1 MNDPVEPLDD
11 DGAVLLH
18 ESSPDGSVQAVVE
31 QDDRTVY
38 LYLHANKPGFGTR
51 ACWVRNLVPGPATI
65 DRSEF
70 QQGLAPRLPRLACRH
85 PQGAPPLSAD
95 ALEIVWFESGDG
107 AALKAGDRWLAA
119 IPPWS
124 GEADFHGYAADCREE
139 TELCWPMPNE
149 PEWFERLEAAR
160 RWWAAWRT
168 EPRWPRR
175 QAELIETYERQ
186 FGKHRRYFAIDGE
199 KWPPRG
205 LVLHGLA
212 ETGAASETVLAL
224 TVGVSLR
231 PMPKVETQV
240 EQPLRHERI
249 ELAAF
254 AAAEAPLGVCER
266 LSSTAR
272 FPWHFDTW
280 LGPGHTMELSP
291 NGDRAPSDHEPV
303 GLLWVDAARF
313 PDPIGSLRLP
323 PVDGRPTT
331 LLVAMPLTRSDLV
344 AARAGA
350 GEELAAARLARAAA
364 EGFGRDWHLD

>member
-1 MNDPVEPLDD
+1 MNDPAEPLDD

-95 ALEIVWFESGDG
+95 SLEIVWFESGDG
-107 AALKAGDRWLAA
+107 AALKDGDRWLAA

-124 GEADFHGYAADCREE
+124 GEEDFHGYAADCREE
-139 TELCWPMPNE
+139 TELCWPMPHE
-149 PEWFERLEAAR
+149 PEWFERLETAR
-160 RWWAAWRT
+160 RWWSAWQN

-175 QAELIETYERQ
+175 QQELLETYERQ
-186 FGKHRRYFAIDGE
+186 FGKHRRYFSIDGE

-205 LVLHGLA
+205 LVLHGVGD
-212 ETGAASETVLAL
+212 EGRSTETVIAL

-240 EQPLRHERI
+240 ERPALHERI

-254 AAAEAPLGVCER
+254 ASADAPEKVCEW
-266 LSSTAR
+266 LSSAAR

-280 LGPGHTMELSP
+280 LGPGHTMELP
-291 NGDRAPSDHEPV
+291 
-303 GLLWVDAARF
+303 
-313 PDPIGSLRLP
+313 
-323 PVDGRPTT
+323 
-331 LLVAMPLTRSDLV
+331 
-344 AARAGA
+344 
-350 GEELAAARLARAAA
+350 AAAR
-364 EGFGRDWHLD
+364 